1 MGGQLVIDQIRPGV
15 AFVPD
20 AANAFRRAN
29 NQVRA
34 EFGRDIDVNSTY
46 RSWADQMRMFINWNK
61 YVAGVAGHP
70 GHSKAVHPDESF
82 HVSGL
87 ALDSD
92 DWVHPRIVAILAD
105 HGFIRNRLHVP
116 GERHHFE
123 YIRARDNRYGEPL
136 TPGNNVTPP
145 VTEEDDDML
154 MLDIK
159 VGARLHKAALGV
171 GTFRHFIPNDP
182 YEHIK
187 NLARVD
193 DKWQPIDVTQL
204 PAALRTWA
212 CDLHIWDIRGGE
224 FVVLD
229 PLDNSVKSGNVWSA
243 VNAARSSI
251 KTLARVTSTVTADY
265 LKQLAS

>member
-1 MGGQLVIDQIRPGV
+1 MGGQLVIDQIRPGC

-82 HVSGL
+82 HVTGL

-92 DWVHPRIVAILAD
+92 DWVHPRIVQILAD
-105 HGFIRNRLHVP
+105 NGFIRNRLHIP
-116 GERHHFE
+116 NEKHHFE
-123 YIRARDNRYGEPL
+123 YIRSRDNHYGEPI
-136 TPGNNVTPP
+136 TAGNNVTPP

-154 MLDIK
+154 ALLIDG
-159 VGARLHKAALGV
+159 VHKCTLGI
-171 GTFRHFIPNDP
+171 GTFSHMIGTDNPDR
-182 YEHIK
+182 IK
-187 NLARVD
+187 DIVRSD
-193 DKWQPIDVTQL
+193 DKYTEIALKEL
-204 PAALRTWA
+204 PVLLRRYG
-212 CDLHIWDIRGGE
+212 CDLHIWDVRGGQ

-229 PLDNSVKSGNVWSA
+229 PLDGSVKPGNVWTA
-243 VNAARSSI
+243 VNAARTSI
-251 KTLARVTSTVTADY
+251 RDLEKVTSEVTAKY
-265 LKQLAS
+265 VQALAS